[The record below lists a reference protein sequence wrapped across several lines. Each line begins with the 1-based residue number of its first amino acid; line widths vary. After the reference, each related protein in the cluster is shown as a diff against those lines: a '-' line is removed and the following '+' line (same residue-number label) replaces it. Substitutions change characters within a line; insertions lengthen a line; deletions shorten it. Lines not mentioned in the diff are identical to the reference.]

1 MSTNKKWSMLMRVV
15 LALVL
20 VGVGVAGGYYLW
32 GRSPVP
38 QAFFVGPGRDEV
50 LPVRDEIL
58 NLISSA
64 QHEVLVVQME
74 AGDIELFEALASVS
88 ADASVRV
95 ITTPENATQFSQLQE
110 TGLEIEH
117 LETLGVL
124 HHKFIVVDGKR
135 VLTGS
140 YNWSRNAY
148 EDNYNWDNA
157 VLVTNRTVAESFQLE
172 FEYLWDLARPPA
184 ASEAGWD
191 KMSCLERLNAAR
203 FADLV
208 KADGIKDTRALRILE
223 YRESHGN
230 FSTVD
235 ELTEV
240 YDIGPALRTAILEE
254 LGCSAP

>member
-172 FEYLWDLARPPA
+172 FEYLWDLARPPTT
-184 ASEAGWD
+184 GWD
-191 KMSCLERLNAAR
+191 EMSCLERLNAAR

-208 KADGIKDTRALRILE
+208 PVKGIGDILALRILE
-223 YRESHGN
+223 YREANGS
-230 FSTVD
+230 FATVD

-240 YDIGPALRTAILEE
+240 YGIGPDHRSAILEK

>member
-50 LPVRDEIL
+50 IPVRDEIL

-88 ADASVRV
+88 GDASVRV

-172 FEYLWDLARPPA
+172 FEYLWDLARPPTTGGD
-184 ASEAGWD
+184 E
-191 KMSCLERLNAAR
+191 MSCLERLNAAR

-208 KADGIKDTRALRILE
+208 PVKGIGDILALRILE
-223 YRESHGN
+223 YRKTSGS
-230 FSTVD
+230 FATVD
-235 ELTEV
+235 GLLQV
-240 YDIGPALRTAILEE
+240 NGIGPVLRSAILEK

>member
-38 QAFFVGPGRDEV
+38 QAFFVGPGRAEV

-74 AGDIELFEALASVS
+74 AGDIELFEALAPVS
-88 ADASVRV
+88 ADAAVRV

-110 TGLEIEH
+110 TGLGIEH

-157 VLVTNRTVAESFQLE
+157 VLITNRTVAESFQLE
-172 FEYLWDLARPPA
+172 FEYLWDLARPPTPD
-184 ASEAGWD
+184 WD
-191 KMSCLERLNAAR
+191 EMSCLERLNAAR

-208 KADGIKDTRALRILE
+208 AVDGIADILALHILE
-223 YRESHGN
+223 FRESHGR
-230 FSTVD
+230 FVDVD
-235 ELTEV
+235 ELKEV
-240 YDIGPALRTAILEE
+240 DGIGPVLRSAILEK
-254 LGCSAP
+254 LGCRAP